1 MYKTTAACL
10 MSLLVVTGDLSSSS
24 HSDSIATAL
33 DHIRH
38 ADFRRAYDLFAA
50 GVLREA
56 EGSVAWQEAIYGQAV
71 CAEQVTPPSAE
82 RRAEA
87 RQLYEQLLAVAP
99 ESRLAPRVWMDL
111 GRMEELTGLR
121 QTPNRLA
128 AARDYYGKVLEQ
140 WPNESIAGEATLR
153 IAATWVQAFEIEQ
166 VKRGV
171 SILQHWLASHPND
184 PLASAMWQ
192 YLGQTFFYPLESYE
206 ESLACYLK
214 ADRLGLLEPGRAG
227 IIYWRMATMA
237 DRLLGKRDVAAAYYT
252 KIVTDAP
259 TSGKAYEA
267 QLALRRLKVSVP
279 DIQLF
284 RRGRPD
290 HEGQDE
296 P

>member
-1 MYKTTAACL
+1 MVF
-10 MSLLVVTGDLSSSS
+10 S
-24 HSDSIATAL
+24 
-33 DHIRH
+33 
-38 ADFRRAYDLFAA
+38 
-50 GVLREA
+50 
-56 EGSVAWQEAIYGQAV
+56 
-71 CAEQVTPPSAE
+71 
-82 RRAEA
+82 
-87 RQLYEQLLAVAP
+87 
-99 ESRLAPRVWMDL
+99 
-111 GRMEELTGLR
+111 
-121 QTPNRLA
+121 NRLA
-128 AARDYYGKVLEQ
+128 AARNYYGKVLEQ
-140 WPNESIAGEATLR
+140 WPDESIAGEATLR
-153 IAATWVQAFEIEQ
+153 IAATWVQTFEIEQ

-171 SILQHWLASHPND
+171 SILQHWLAAHPND

-206 ESLACYLK
+206 ESLACYLE

-284 RRGRPD
+284 RRGRSD